1 MIYGGDRYRLLNK
14 WLISIQWSFKN
25 TLNRTQTINANAN
38 FENATNA
45 IVSALA
51 GFNLVGERVEGEL
64 IAA

>member
-1 MIYGGDRYRLLNK
+1 MGDTWFRLLDK

-38 FENATNA
+38 FENASNA

>member
-1 MIYGGDRYRLLNK
+1 MGEIWFRLLDK

-25 TLNRTQTINANAN
+25 TLNRTKTINANAN

>member
-1 MIYGGDRYRLLNK
+1 MGESWHRLLNK

-25 TLNRTQTINANAN
+25 TLNRTTIINANAN